1 MMARMSQDLRK
12 RTDAQIE
19 EMQKKKLTRNWEKLK
34 NKQSDEQYKTGN
46 EKHAR
51 NN

>member
-12 RTDAQIE
+12 RMDAQIE
-19 EMQKKKLTRNWEKLK
+19 KIQKKKISKELGKTE
-34 NKQSDEQYKTGN
+34 KQSDEQYKTRN

>member
-1 MMARMSQDLRK
+1 MHRLRK
-12 RTDAQIE
+12 YR
-19 EMQKKKLTRNWEKLK
+19 KKKLARNWEKLK